1 MYLLDT
7 NVCVQFL
14 RNRHA
19 LVVQRINARRPD
31 ELRLCSIVVAELFH
45 GCLCSAQPAVNRAQV
60 DAFIRPYQSLPFD
73 DSAADVHAHI
83 RRHLEKL
90 GMPIG
95 PYDLQI
101 AAIALVH
108 GATLVTHNSNEFSRV
123 PNLVIEDWEI
133 P

>member
-19 LVVQRINARRPD
+19 LVVQRVNARRPD
-31 ELRLCSIVVAELFH
+31 ELRLCSVVIAELYH
-45 GCLCSAQPAVNRAQV
+45 GCLCSAQPAANRTQV
-60 DAFIRPYQSLPFD
+60 DQFVRPYQSLPFD
-73 DSAADVHAHI
+73 DSAADTHADI
-83 RRHLEKL
+83 RRHLERL

-101 AAIALVH
+101 AAIALVN
-108 GATLVTHNSNEFSRV
+108 GATLVTHNTNEFSRV
-123 PNLVIEDWEI
+123 PNLLIEDWEI